1 MACPEKT
8 LIKYTPDIHARER
21 GLFQRQGH
29 VYVSCKCVCV
39 GGGGA
44 SRNVPGSQRTHFFR
58 LCSKENIL
66 NKQLLE
72 FVRCKPQTLFSVCI
86 VTNPTFV

>member
-39 GGGGA
+39 WGGGGGGGGGGVQERA
-44 SRNVPGSQRTHFFR
+44 WESANTFFS
-58 LCSKENIL
+58 LM
-66 NKQLLE
+66 Q
-72 FVRCKPQTLFSVCI
+72 
-86 VTNPTFV
+86 